1 MKKLGRKSEL
11 ESVKAEL
18 EEERKLFV
26 GGPVVIFKWK
36 AGDYNVPVEYVSPNV
51 KDVFGYTPEEFISGK
66 IVYDDIIHP
75 DDRERVIVE
84 AQSYRRRG
92 ILQFEQEYRIIT
104 ADGKYRWIH
113 DFTTVKKDGKGK
125 IVRYHGYL
133 IDITGRK
140 EMEEALKESEE
151 KYRTL
156 VEKANDGICIV
167 QDGIL
172 KYANPRTYEM
182 SGYKVNELIGKKF
195 IQFVIPEE
203 KEKLLQRY
211 KKRIAGEKI
220 EEMYETTF
228 LKKDGSR
235 LYAQIT
241 VSMVDYEGKP
251 AELVII
257 RDITKIKK
265 MEIALKKSEEK
276 YRTIIET
283 SNDGVISIDE
293 KGKIVFI
300 NESAEKMFGYN
311 NEELVGKPLTLLMP
325 KEYRRRYIETLKK
338 RLRKKA
344 GKLRR
349 IIEVEGLKKND
360 EIFPVEFS
368 ISSYKIEDSINFI
381 AIARDFTERKKMEKA
396 LKKERAQLL
405 SIFEGVDELIYVADP
420 GTYEILYVNRTM
432 KKEFGSDII
441 GKKCYE
447 IFQKLDKPCDFCT
460 NDKIFGK
467 NFGKTYIWEF
477 QNKKTGKWY
486 RCIDR
491 GITWHD
497 GRKVRLEIAID
508 ITDMVEAEEE
518 TKRALELEKQFKLEA
533 AHYFFNPIAI
543 AKGYLSLAMEKAS
556 DEDQVEKLKAAE
568 HAIERVE
575 KVVKNVTQK
584 GEIYE

>member
-1 MKKLGRKSEL
+1 MKKSGRSP
-11 ESVKAEL
+11 EL
-18 EEERKLFV
+18 EEERNLFV

-51 KDVFGYTPEEFISGK
+51 KDILGYTAEEFTSGK

-75 DDRERVIVE
+75 DDKERVIVE
-84 AQSYRRRG
+84 AQSYRRKG
-92 ILQFEQEYRIIT
+92 VKQFEQEYRIAT
-104 ADGKYRWIH
+104 ADGKYKWVH
-113 DFTTVKKDGKGK
+113 DFTVIRKEKGK
-125 IVRYHGYL
+125 PTYYHGYL
-133 IDITGRK
+133 VDITKRK
-140 EMEEALKESEE
+140 ETEEALGKSEKE
-151 KYRTL
+151 YRTL

-182 SGYKVNELIGKKF
+182 SGYEVNELIGKKF
-195 IQFVIPEE
+195 IQFIIPEE

-211 KKRIAGEKI
+211 KKRISGEKI

-251 AELVII
+251 AEIVII

-311 NEELVGKPLTLLMP
+311 NGELVGKPLTLLMP
-325 KEYRRRYIETLKK
+325 KGYRRKHIEILKK
-338 RLRKKA
+338 RFGKKA

-349 IIEVEGLKKND
+349 IIEVEGLKKNG

-381 AIARDFTERKKMEKA
+381 AIARDLTERKKMEKS
-396 LKKERAQLL
+396 LKEERAQLL
-405 SIFEGVDELIYVADP
+405 SIFEGIDEPIYVVDP
-420 GTYEILYVNRTM
+420 STYEILYVNRTM
-432 KKEFGSDII
+432 KEEFGSDII

-447 IFQKLDKPCDFCT
+447 TFQKLDKPCDFCT

-467 NFGKTYIWEF
+467 NFGKTYVWKF

-543 AKGYLSLAMEKAS
+543 AKGYLELAMEEVPEK
-556 DEDQVEKLKAAE
+556 QKEKLKAAK
-568 HAIERVE
+568 HAISRVE

-584 GEIYE
+584 GEVHE